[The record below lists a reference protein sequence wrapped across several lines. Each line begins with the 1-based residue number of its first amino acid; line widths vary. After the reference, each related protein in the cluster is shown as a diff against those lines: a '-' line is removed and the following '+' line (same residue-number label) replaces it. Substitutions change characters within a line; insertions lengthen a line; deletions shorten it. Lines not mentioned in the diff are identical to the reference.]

1 MLSIDQQLK
10 EDALLIEERLDALTR
25 DFDRD
30 YPELFESIRYS
41 LLAGGKRIR
50 PFLALQF
57 CRLFGGNEEVAL
69 DLGCALEMIHTYSLI
84 HDDLP
89 CMDDDDLRRGKPTNH
104 IVYGEATAVL
114 AGDALLTEAFNVAS
128 SPAIPAEIIPGAVR
142 VLAGASGCF
151 GMIGGQ
157 MLDMK
162 GEEERLDFEALLEMH
177 AKKTGALI
185 RAACL
190 LGCLSAGITD
200 SNDVRYQ
207 AAVTYAENI
216 GLAFQVIDD
225 RLDAVGTEE
234 DLGKPI
240 GSDEE
245 SGKTTFLT
253 FMSVEQA
260 LDYATDLTEQAK
272 NSLSLFPARDVLC
285 DLADYLL
292 NRTH

>member
-1 MLSIDQQLK
+1 MLQIEQQLA
-10 EDALLIEERLDALTR
+10 EDAKLIENRLDELSR
-25 DFDRD
+25 DYDRD
-30 YPELFESIRYS
+30 YPALFESIRYS
-41 LLAGGKRIR
+41 LLSGGKRIR
-50 PFLALQF
+50 PFLTIQF
-57 CRLFGGNEEVAL
+57 CRLFGGNEAVAL
-69 DLGCALEMIHTYSLI
+69 ELGCALEMIHTYSLI

-89 CMDDDDLRRGKPTNH
+89 CMDDDELRRGKPTNH
-104 IVYGEATAVL
+104 VVYGEATAVL
-114 AGDALLTEAFNVAS
+114 AGDALLTEAFSVAS
-128 SPAIPAEIIPGAVR
+128 SPAIPTEMIPAAVR
-142 VLAGASGCF
+142 LLAQSAGSF

-157 MLDMK
+157 MLDLR
-162 GEEERLDFEALLEMH
+162 GETERLDFDALLEMH

-200 SNDVRYQ
+200 TDDVRYQ
-207 AAVTYAENI
+207 AAVTYADNI

-240 GSDEE
+240 GSDAQ

-253 FMSVEQA
+253 FMSAEQA
-260 LDYATDLTEQAK
+260 LDYAGDLTEQAK
-272 NSLSLFPARDVLC
+272 NAIALFPAKAVLC
-285 DLADYLL
+285 ELADYLL

>member
-1 MLSIDQQLK
+1 MLQIEQQLT
-10 EDALLIEERLDALTR
+10 EDAALVEKRLDTLTQ
-25 DFDRD
+25 DYDRD
-30 YPELFESIRYS
+30 YPVLFESIRYS
-41 LLAGGKRIR
+41 LLSGGKRIR
-50 PFLALQF
+50 PFLTLQF
-57 CRLFGGNEEVAL
+57 CRLFGGNEAVAL

-104 IVYGEATAVL
+104 IVYGEAAAVL
-114 AGDALLTEAFNVAS
+114 AGDALLTEAFSIAS
-128 SPAIPAEIIPGAVR
+128 SSTIPTEIVPAAVR
-142 VLAGASGCF
+142 ILAEASGSF

-157 MLDMK
+157 MLDLR
-162 GEEERLDFEALLEMH
+162 GETERLDFEALLEMH

-200 SNDVRYQ
+200 SDDVRYQ

-225 RLDAVGTEE
+225 RLDAVGSEE

-260 LDYATDLTEQAK
+260 YDYASDLTEQAK
-272 NSLSLFPARDVLC
+272 NAIALFPARTTLSE
-285 DLADYLL
+285 LADYLL

>member
-1 MLSIDQQLK
+1 
-10 EDALLIEERLDALTR
+10 
-25 DFDRD
+25 
-30 YPELFESIRYS
+30 
-41 LLAGGKRIR
+41 
-50 PFLALQF
+50 
-57 CRLFGGNEEVAL
+57 
-69 DLGCALEMIHTYSLI
+69 MIHTYSLI

-104 IVYGEATAVL
+104 IVYGEAAAVL
-114 AGDALLTEAFNVAS
+114 AGDALLTEAFSVAS
-128 SPAIPAEIIPGAVR
+128 SPVIPAEMIPSAIR
-142 VLAGASGCF
+142 ILAEASGSF

-157 MLDMK
+157 MLDLR
-162 GEEERLDFEALLEMH
+162 GETERLDFEALLEMH

-200 SNDVRYQ
+200 PDDVRYQ

-225 RLDAVGTEE
+225 RLDAVGSEE

-245 SGKTTFLT
+245 SGKTTFLS

-260 LDYATDLTEQAK
+260 YDYACDLTEQAK
-272 NSLSLFPARDVLC
+272 NAIALFPARTTLC
-285 DLADYLL
+285 ELADYLL

>member
-1 MLSIDQQLK
+1 MLQIEQHLM
-10 EDALLIEERLDALTR
+10 EDAKIIEERLDQLTH
-25 DFDRD
+25 DSDRD
-30 YPELFESIRYS
+30 YPTLFESIRYS
-41 LLAGGKRIR
+41 LLNGGKRIR
-50 PFLALQF
+50 PFLTLQF
-57 CRLFGGNEEVAL
+57 CRMFGGDEKTAL

-104 IVYGEATAVL
+104 IVYGEAAAVL
-114 AGDALLTEAFNVAS
+114 AGDALLTEAFSVVSA
-128 SPAIPAEIIPGAVR
+128 PTVPAEIVPSAVR
-142 VLAGASGCF
+142 LLAQAAGSF

-157 MLDMK
+157 MLDLR
-162 GEEERLDFEALLEMH
+162 GEEDRLDFEALLEMH

-200 SNDVRYQ
+200 PDDIRYQ
-207 AAVTYAENI
+207 SAVKYAENV

-245 SGKTTFLT
+245 QGKTTFLT
-253 FMSVEQA
+253 FMSADQA
-260 LDYATDLTEQAK
+260 LDYARDLTEQAK
-272 NSLSLFPARDVLC
+272 NAIALFPARTVLC

>member
-1 MLSIDQQLK
+1 MLQIEQQLT
-10 EDALLIEERLDALTR
+10 EDAALVEKRLDTLTQ
-25 DFDRD
+25 DYDRD
-30 YPELFESIRYS
+30 YPVLFDSIRYS
-41 LLAGGKRIR
+41 LLSGGKRIR
-50 PFLALQF
+50 PFLSLQF
-57 CRLFGGNEEVAL
+57 CRLFGGDEAVAL

-104 IVYGEATAVL
+104 IVYGEAAAVL
-114 AGDALLTEAFNVAS
+114 AGDALLTEAFSIAS
-128 SPAIPAEIIPGAVR
+128 SPAIPAEIVPAAVR
-142 VLAGASGCF
+142 ILAEASGSF

-157 MLDMK
+157 MLDLR
-162 GEEERLDFEALLEMH
+162 GETERLDFEALLEMH

-200 SNDVRYQ
+200 SDDVRYQ

-225 RLDAVGTEE
+225 RLDAVGSEE

-260 LDYATDLTEQAK
+260 YDYASDLTEQAK
-272 NSLSLFPARDVLC
+272 NAIALFPARTTLC
-285 DLADYLL
+285 ELADYLL
-292 NRTH
+292 TRTH

>member
-1 MLSIDQQLK
+1 MPQIEQQLQ
-10 EDALLIEERLDALTR
+10 EDALLIEKRLDALTK
-25 DFDRD
+25 DYDRD
-30 YPELFESIRYS
+30 YPKLFESIRYS

-50 PFLALQF
+50 PFLTLQF
-57 CRLFGGNEEVAL
+57 CRMYGGDESIAL
-69 DLGCALEMIHTYSLI
+69 ELGCALEMIHTYSLI

-89 CMDDDDLRRGKPTNH
+89 CMDDDELRRGKPTNH
-104 IVYGEATAVL
+104 VVFGEAAAVL
-114 AGDALLTEAFNVAS
+114 AGDALLTEAFSVAS
-128 SPAIPAEIIPGAVR
+128 SPVIPKEIIPSAVR
-142 VLAGASGCF
+142 VLAHAAGSF

-157 MLDMK
+157 MLDLR
-162 GEEERLDFEALLEMH
+162 GESERLDFEALLEMH

-185 RAACL
+185 RAACM

-200 SNDVRYQ
+200 PDDIRYQ
-207 AAVTYAENI
+207 AAVTYAENV

-225 RLDAVGTEE
+225 RLDAVGSEE

-253 FMSVEQA
+253 FMSADQA
-260 LDYATDLTEQAK
+260 LDYARDLTEQAK
-272 NSLSLFPARDVLC
+272 TAVALFPARTVLC
-285 DLADYLL
+285 ELADYLL

>member
-1 MLSIDQQLK
+1 MLQIEQQLT
-10 EDALLIEERLDALTR
+10 EDAALVEKRLDTLTQ
-25 DFDRD
+25 DYDRD
-30 YPELFESIRYS
+30 YPVLFESIRYS
-41 LLAGGKRIR
+41 LLSGGKRIR
-50 PFLALQF
+50 PFLTLQF
-57 CRLFGGNEEVAL
+57 CRLFGGNEAVAL

-104 IVYGEATAVL
+104 IVYGEAAAVL
-114 AGDALLTEAFNVAS
+114 AGDALLTEAFSIAS
-128 SPAIPAEIIPGAVR
+128 SSTIPTEIVPAAVR
-142 VLAGASGCF
+142 ILAEASGSF

-157 MLDMK
+157 MLDLR
-162 GEEERLDFEALLEMH
+162 GETERLDFEALLEMH

-200 SNDVRYQ
+200 SDDVRYQ

-225 RLDAVGTEE
+225 RLDAVGSEE

-260 LDYATDLTEQAK
+260 YDYASDLTEQAK
-272 NSLSLFPARDVLC
+272 NAIALFPAPTTLSE
-285 DLADYLL
+285 LADYLL

>member
-1 MLSIDQQLK
+1 MLSIEQQLK
-10 EDALLIEERLDALTR
+10 QSAQQIEERLDSMTT
-25 DFDRD
+25 DYDRD
-30 YPELFESIRYS
+30 YPKLFESMRYS
-41 LLAGGKRIR
+41 LLNGGKRIR
-50 PFLALQF
+50 PFLTMEF
-57 CRLFGGNEEVAL
+57 CRLFGGDPEVAM

-89 CMDDDDLRRGKPTNH
+89 CMDNDDLRRGKPTNH

-114 AGDALLTEAFNVAS
+114 AGDALLTQAFSTAS
-128 SPAIPAEIIPGAVR
+128 SPVIPPEIIPSAIR
-142 VLAGASGCF
+142 LLSESAGTF

-157 MLDMK
+157 MLDLR
-162 GEEERLDFEALLEMH
+162 GETEHLDFEALLEMH
-177 AKKTGALI
+177 GKKTGALVK
-185 RAACL
+185 AACL

-200 SNDVRYQ
+200 TDDIRYQ
-207 AAVTYAENI
+207 SAVTYAENI

-225 RLDAVGTEE
+225 RLDIVGSEE

-245 SGKTTFLT
+245 QGKTTFMT

-260 LDYATDLTEQAK
+260 FDYARDLTEQAK
-272 NSLSLFPARDVLC
+272 NALALFPAKQTLC